1 MAGSRLLLML
11 RGARLAEGPTA
22 RRLLVR
28 RIGALLILLTVVAFR
43 TRCGAAAPPA

>member
-1 MAGSRLLLML
+1 ML

-28 RIGALLILLTVVAFR
+28 RIGALLLILLTVVAFR